1 MFKFMKKM
9 TFMACAALLTSMV
22 ALNSCKSDEPGG
34 NPNLNDGDV
43 VKTEFAISLPG
54 QAVAGPNKMPAATV
68 QTEGI
73 TNFQGMTSLFLVPF
87 AEQNA
92 VAKEEERLGANI
104 HLADLVKN
112 DIEDANSHAKVYAD
126 VSIPLTTGSLLFY
139 AKSAAT
145 GEKNAV
151 GSLVVVDTAANTPE
165 SFQFQLD
172 PILTSAATTEMN
184 TKATQLKTY
193 LSNIANVADGKE
205 PSVAW
210 KDYPADSAALKAM
223 YDTYITMKGLS
234 TFEISRV
241 LTDLYKSLKDR
252 RSTSPLAAAIIAAI
266 QAPDWASID
275 GTDTVRLAS
284 PYNNFPAEYGIP
296 EGSYIIAWDA
306 DATPTAAFVDGD
318 YSGKAQ
324 LASYVYPAQL
334 WYTANST
341 ILAANKSMANQYTDD
356 RYWKDILALYTAAS
370 ASKAVNTLTRSVA
383 IEDTIQYAVARL
395 DVTVK
400 LHKDTTHLIDN
411 SYTYEGVKTDVPVV
425 GDGFPVTAVL
435 IGGQKHVG
443 FDFAPITSDE
453 YTIYDNNMASPMYA
467 KNATPSNTNH
477 TLVLQNGGSEVM
489 IAIEL
494 INNSGQDF
502 YGVGGQIV
510 PKNGKFYVCGKLF
523 ADTRY
528 GDDKTGGLVFKK
540 DFTTT
545 ARLSLKSLK
554 NAYNTI
560 PDLRTPQ
567 LELGFAVDLTWQE
580 GNTYDV
586 EL

>member
-1 MFKFMKKM
+1 MKKI
-9 TFMACAALLTSMV
+9 TFMACAALLTSMI

-54 QAVAGPNKMPAATV
+54 QAVGPNKMPAATV

-87 AEQNA
+87 VEQNA
-92 VAKEEERLGANI
+92 IEKTENRLGANI
-104 HLADLVKN
+104 HLSDLVKD
-112 DIEDANSHAKVYAD
+112 DIKDAKSHAKVYSD
-126 VSIPLTTGSLLFY
+126 LSIPLTTGSFLFY
-139 AKSAAT
+139 AKSARTDGGKAA
-145 GEKNAV
+145 N
-151 GSLVVVDTAANTPE
+151 GSLVLVDTAANTPE

-172 PILTSAATTEMN
+172 PILTSEKTSQMN
-184 TKATQLKTY
+184 TKATQLKAY
-193 LSNIANVADGKE
+193 LSNIANVTDGAL
-205 PSVAW
+205 AW
-210 KDYPADSAALKAM
+210 KDYPADSSALKAM

-241 LTDLYKSLKDR
+241 LTDMYKSLKPR
-252 RSTSPLAAAIIAAI
+252 RSTSPLANAIMNAI
-266 QAPDWASID
+266 EAPTWAGPD
-275 GTDTVRLAS
+275 ANDTIRLTGD
-284 PYNNFPAEYGIP
+284 YTNFPAEYGIP
-296 EGSYIIAWDA
+296 EGSYIIAWTDDPA
-306 DATPTAAFVDGD
+306 QGGPAFVDGS

-334 WYTANST
+334 WYYANST
-341 ILAANKSMANQYTDD
+341 IVTANKSMANEYTDG
-356 RYWKDILALYTAAS
+356 RYWKDILALYDAES
-370 ASKAVNTLTRSVA
+370 APKAVNTLTRSVA
-383 IEDTIQYAVARL
+383 IKDTIQYAVARL

-400 LHKDTTHLIDN
+400 LHKDTVALVDN
-411 SYTYEGVKTDVPVV
+411 SLEYEGVKTDVPVV

-443 FDFAPITSDE
+443 FDFAPITSEE
-453 YTIYDNNMASPMYA
+453 YTIFDNVLANTMRV
-467 KNATPSNTNH
+467 KNSTPSNVNH

-523 ADTRY
+523 ADNRS
-528 GDDKTGGLVFKK
+528 GADKTGGLVFKK

>member
-1 MFKFMKKM
+1 MKKI
-9 TFMACAALLTSMV
+9 TFMACAALLTSMI

-54 QAVAGPNKMPAATV
+54 QAVGPNRMPAATV

-73 TNFQGMTSLFLVPF
+73 DNFQGMKSLFLVPF
-87 AEQNA
+87 VEQNA
-92 VAKEEERLGANI
+92 IEKTENRLGANI
-104 HLADLVKN
+104 HLSDLVKD
-112 DIEDANSHAKVYAD
+112 DIKDAKSHAKVYSD
-126 VSIPLTTGSLLFY
+126 LSIPLTTGSFLFY
-139 AKSAAT
+139 AKSARTEGGKAA
-145 GEKNAV
+145 N
-151 GSLVVVDTAANTPE
+151 GSLVLVDTAANTPE

-172 PILTSAATTEMN
+172 PILTSEKTSEMN

-193 LSNIANVADGKE
+193 LSNIANVTDGKAT
-205 PSVAW
+205 PVAW
-210 KDYPADSAALKAM
+210 KDYPADSSALKAM
-223 YDTYITMKGLS
+223 YDTYISMTGLS

-241 LTDLYKSLKDR
+241 LTDMYKSLKPR
-252 RSTSPLAAAIIAAI
+252 RSTSPLANAIMTAI
-266 QAPDWASID
+266 EAPTWAGPD
-275 GTDTVRLAS
+275 ANDTIRLED
-284 PYNNFPAEYGIP
+284 PYDNFPAEYGIP
-296 EGSYIIAWDA
+296 EGSYMIAWDP
-306 DATPTAAFVDGD
+306 DATPSPAFVDGS

-334 WYTANST
+334 WYYANST
-341 ILAANKSMANQYTDD
+341 IVTANKSMANEYTDG
-356 RYWKDILALYTAAS
+356 RYWKDILALYDAES
-370 ASKAVNTLTRSVA
+370 APKAVNTLTRSVA
-383 IEDTIQYAVARL
+383 IKDTIQYAVARL

-400 LHKDTTHLIDN
+400 LHKDTVALVDN
-411 SYTYEGVKTDVPVV
+411 SLEYEGVKTDVPVV

-453 YTIYDNNMASPMYA
+453 YTIFDNVLANTMRV
-467 KNATPSNTNH
+467 KNSTPSNVNH
-477 TLVLQNGGSEVM
+477 TLVLQNGGDEVM

-523 ADTRY
+523 ADTRS
-528 GDDKTGGLVFKK
+528 GADKTGGLVFKK

-580 GNTYDV
+580 GNAYDV